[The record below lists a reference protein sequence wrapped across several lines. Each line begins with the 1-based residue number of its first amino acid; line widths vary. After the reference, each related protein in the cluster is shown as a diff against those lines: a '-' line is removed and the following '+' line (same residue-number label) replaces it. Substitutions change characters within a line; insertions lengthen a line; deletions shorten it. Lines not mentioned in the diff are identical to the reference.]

1 MKSLLA
7 FVLLS
12 TIAAFDDQTTDDE
25 GIFAGIFNNKWFL
38 SDLYEYDVIDASG
51 EGSAVEDPLIQSNIP
66 VLKTQEGRNLNTVG
80 LFFCY
85 FINIFV

>member
-12 TIAAFDDQTTDDE
+12 TVSAFDDQTTDDE
-25 GIFAGIFNNKWFL
+25 GTWVEIGRKWPFFL
-38 SDLYEYDVIDASG
+38 DLYEYDVIDASG

-66 VLKTQEGRNLNTVG
+66 VLKPQGRNSNTVKQD
-80 LFFCY
+80 FWY
-85 FINIFV
+85 FI